1 MEVLRMITKNVKE
14 KIAER
19 GLFDFIASDY
29 WKLSKDEIV
38 TLFKEFIY
46 AVYAIDNDICR
57 QAEEDMWDEIEID
70 EELED

>member
-19 GLFDFIASDY
+19 GLFDFIANEY
-29 WKLSKDEIV
+29 WKLTKDDIV
-38 TLFKEFIY
+38 TLLKEFNY
-46 AVYAIDNDICR
+46 AVYAIDKDTCR
-57 QAEEDMWDEIEID
+57 QAENDMWDEIEIE